1 VRLRPLAARLTASA
15 LLALATTAALTL
27 PAAAEQATPAGGT
40 AASNTSAPAPYQLTL
55 SSDPNTT
62 DFGHRTV
69 NLSGTLSRADGSPV
83 ADATVPVD
91 EAVLYRTWNPWGD
104 PIDPIERE
112 SRSLGT
118 VRTDSDGQFTLDGV
132 SADRWLTRNSTFVTP
147 LNQVQ
152 FYASYD
158 PQEDPTNQD
167 ILFAETTV
175 ATQPVGGTIS
185 YKVNKTK
192 VRAGDTLVVSGKVTW
207 PAGGGPVAGTRVLLR
222 TYFESSYNAQTI
234 TDARGNFTVSSRIR
248 DYDNEFVIFS
258 APNDYYLAGASQNL
272 PVKNLS
278 NG

>member
-1 VRLRPLAARLTASA
+1 MRLRPLAARLTATA
-15 LLALATTAALTL
+15 LLALTTTAAATL
-27 PAAAEQATPAGGT
+27 PASAEPAGG
-40 AASNTSAPAPYQLTL
+40 AGAPGTSTPAPYQLTL
-55 SSDPNTT
+55 STNPSTA

-69 NLSGTLSRADGSPV
+69 NLTGTLSRADGSPV
-83 ADATVPVD
+83 TDATVPVK
-91 EAVLYRTWNPWGD
+91 EAVLYKTWNPWGD

-118 VRTDSDGQFTLDGV
+118 LRTDSNGHFTLDGV
-132 SADRWLTRNSTFVTP
+132 SADRWLTQNSTFVTP

-158 PQEDPTNQD
+158 PPEDPTNQD
-167 ILFAETTV
+167 IVFAETTV
-175 ATQPVGGTIS
+175 VTQPTAGTIS
-185 YKVNKTK
+185 YKVNKTR
-192 VRAGDTLVVSGKVTW
+192 VHAGEILVVQGKVTW
-207 PAGGGPVAGTRVLLR
+207 PAGHGPVAGTRVLLR
-222 TYFESSYNAQTI
+222 TYFESSFNAQTT
-234 TDARGNFTVSSRIR
+234 TDAQGNFIVTSKIR